1 LKPVAKEKA
10 TEEQQTMSRIGRK
23 TITVPAGVKIALKGQ
38 DVTVTGPKGTLVVNV
53 HPEVK
58 IAWSESEKT
67 IKCTIDEKSQEDS
80 GVRALWGTNRA
91 LIQNAIVGVQDG
103 YSKSL
108 EVVGVG
114 WTAAL
119 AGAKLKLVVGF
130 ANPITVDV
138 PKGLTVKVDKQII
151 TVSGPDKQMVGQFAA
166 QTRAMRKPE
175 PYNGK
180 GIKYT
185 TETIKRKQGKQFG
198 A

>member
-1 LKPVAKEKA
+1 
-10 TEEQQTMSRIGRK
+10 MSRIGRK
-23 TITVPAGVKIALKGQ
+23 TITVPAGVKVSLKGQ
-38 DVTVTGPKGTLVVNV
+38 DVTVTGPKGTLTVNV

-67 IKCTIDEKSQEDS
+67 IKCAIGEGKDDDS
-80 GVRALWGTNRA
+80 SVRALWGTNRA

-103 YSKSL
+103 YTKSL

-119 AGAKLKLVVGF
+119 QGAKLKLVVGF
-130 ANPITVDV
+130 ANPIMVDV
-138 PKGLTVKVDKQII
+138 PKGLAVKVDKQII